1 MMKRTIYFFLAVASL
16 LAGAACDRDDL
27 PSSGDDGTGSD
38 DFYGSTDEFTLGPE
52 TADFPSPSFTLA
64 LEAPDGSVIKRDG
77 SHMRHDSRSRLSL
90 SEGLADGV
98 YRLLYLE
105 YPIEYNPDLVDLAD
119 QFKTTQFGLGS
130 RIEIA
135 DGRVTVLDHFN
146 EELGLPGLG
155 TAEEPYEISS
165 YNSLM
170 KLAQAVN
177 SEERNGLITSD
188 THFRQTCKIDLY
200 QASREIDRRYGWLP
214 IGANSALPFRGHYHG
229 APLSTMIIDRPNS
242 AAVGLFGYVHNAAF
256 DNITLGNSS
265 VSGNFAA
272 GGIVGAALMS
282 GKDRGLVAMT
292 DCKVEGCEIN
302 GSDESV
308 GIGALIGVVDMQSR
322 ACLQN
327 CHSDANTITG
337 SYGAGGLIGGAALY
351 SSVAFSSCAN
361 SSDVTS
367 GYSGAGGLI
376 GSCDTI
382 RAAASANS
390 GRIRGAVSYAAGD
403 KKNSGIGA
411 GGLVGGC
418 GPATMTSC
426 SNTGIISGY
435 AGVGGIVG
443 SGRVKGSET
452 EAYMYDNVMFR
463 YCWNDADVSGHE
475 CVGGI
480 VGEAQAGTYAVYNKG
495 NVTGTDYV
503 AGIAG
508 CTSIAVTHNAINLG
522 KVDGREYVA
531 GIVGKTQFGSIA
543 LDHNYGPVSGT
554 GSHLG
559 GIVALA
565 GNNTMINHCG
575 NFGNLSSTSGKAV
588 GGIVGEIGDPR
599 EWTAMNYAECVIGS
613 MEMFMGVLGPFMA
626 MAGHSIESVSH
637 LLEIFLHVAEVST
650 DTGLLVCDSILWEM
664 GLEEMLEEAN
674 ITEMST
680 ELSIEVNDINNEIK
694 AAMAALR
701 SAGGFTLK
709 DFDSAALSSGY
720 TGGVESNLA
729 FYEADGGD
737 MRFNEKINL
746 LREEREKALEK
757 SHKTDEIIHQSI
769 AGACI
774 LVGAAAAIGGIV
786 VSGGAAVPFV
796 LAGAAASLAGGMNA
810 ITKTA
815 LEFEENVVIISQ
827 CVNAG
832 KIDAPAG
839 GNIGGLV
846 GRLQDNS
853 ILRDCLNTGD
863 GPGHGSAYV
872 GHFGNAASMYR
883 CVSLASHKSWSHYAD
898 TTPGYYTE
906 SCAVWDPD
914 TDGGGADFSWSNC
927 HVYVMRSLAE
937 VSDPSTYKKI
947 DKNWSIGADDSLW
960 KIGSDSPNSFP
971 VPLWSEMTK

>member
-1 MMKRTIYFFLAVASL
+1 MKHTIYFFLAVATL
-16 LAGAACDRDDL
+16 LAMTACDRDDL
-27 PSSGDDGTGSD
+27 PSPDGDSAADNFAGPTRD
-38 DFYGSTDEFTLGPE
+38 FTLGPE
-52 TADFPSPSFTLA
+52 TDGFQAPTFKLA
-64 LEAPDGSVIKRDG
+64 LEAPDGSVITREG
-77 SHMRHDSRSRLSL
+77 SHIRQGSRSQLYLAS
-90 SEGLADGV
+90 GIADGI
-98 YRLLYLE
+98 YRLLYFE
-105 YPIEYNPDLVDLAD
+105 YPIEYNPALADLAD

-130 RIEIA
+130 RIEI
-135 DGRVTVLDHFN
+135 DGGKVTVLDHFS
-146 EELGLPGLG
+146 EEIGLPGKG
-155 TAEEPYEISS
+155 TEEEPYEISS

-170 KLAQAVN
+170 KLAQLVN
-177 SEERNGLITSD
+177 SEDTNELITKD
-188 THFRQTCKIDLY
+188 THFRQTGKIDLY
-200 QASREIDRRYGWLP
+200 QASRETDRRYGWLP

-229 APLSTMIIDRPNS
+229 ASVTTMIVERPNS
-242 AAVGLFGYVHNAAF
+242 PAVGLFGYVHDAAF
-256 DNITLGNSS
+256 DNITLGNSA

-272 GGIVGAALMS
+272 AGIVGASLMS

-292 DCKVEGCEIN
+292 DCKVEGCELN
-302 GSDESV
+302 GSDQSV

-322 ACLQN
+322 AYLQN
-327 CHSDANTITG
+327 CYSEANSITC
-337 SYGAGGLIGGAALY
+337 SYGAGGLVGGAGLY
-351 SSVAFSSCAN
+351 SSVAFSSCSN
-361 SSDVTS
+361 SSEVTS
-367 GYSGAGGLI
+367 EYSGAGGLI

-382 RAAASANS
+382 RAAASTNS
-390 GRIRGAVSYAAGD
+390 GRIRGAISYAAGD

-411 GGLVGGC
+411 GGLVGGS
-418 GPATMTSC
+418 GSATITSC
-426 SNTGIISGY
+426 SNTGQVSGY
-435 AGVGGIVG
+435 AGVGGLVG
-443 SGRVKGSET
+443 SGRVKGSDT
-452 EAYMYDNVMFR
+452 EAYMYNNLMFR
-463 YCWNDADVSGHE
+463 YCWNDAEVSGTE

-495 NVTGTDYV
+495 NVTGTDYL

-522 KVDGREYVA
+522 NVSGREYVA

-543 LDHNYGPVSGT
+543 LDHNYGQVSGT

-565 GNNTMINHCG
+565 GNNTMINYCG
-575 NFGNLSSTSGKAV
+575 NFGSLSSTSGKAV

-599 EWTAMNYAECVIGS
+599 VWTGMNYAECVIGS
-613 MEMFMGVLGPFMA
+613 MEMAMGVLGPFMA
-626 MAGHSIESVSH
+626 MAGHSIEAVSH
-637 LLEIFLHVAEVST
+637 VLEIFLHVAEVST
-650 DTGLLVCDSILWEM
+650 DAGLLVCDSILWEM

-674 ITEMST
+674 LSEMSI
-680 ELSIEVNDINNEIK
+680 ELSIEVNDINKGIK

-701 SAGGFTLK
+701 GAGAVTLK
-709 DFDSAALSSGY
+709 DFDSAAFTSGY
-720 TGGVESNLA
+720 TAGIESNLG

-737 MRFNEKINL
+737 MKFNERINL

-757 SHKTDEIIHQSI
+757 SHKTDEIVHQSI

-774 LVGAAAAIGGIV
+774 LVGAVAAVGGIV
-786 VSGGAAVPFV
+786 VSGGTAVPFV

-832 KIDAPAG
+832 KIEAPDG
-839 GNIGGLV
+839 GDLGGLV
-846 GRLQDNS
+846 GRLQDNN

-872 GHFGNAASMYR
+872 GHFGNASSMCR
-883 CVSLASHKSWSHYAD
+883 CVSLASRKSWSNYTD

-906 SCAVWDPD
+906 ACAVWDPD
-914 TDGGGADFSWSNC
+914 ADGGSADFSWSNS

-937 VSDPSTYKKI
+937 VADPATYRKI
-947 DKNWSIGADDSLW
+947 DNGWSIGDDNSLW
-960 KIGSDSPNSFP
+960 EIGSGSPKSFP